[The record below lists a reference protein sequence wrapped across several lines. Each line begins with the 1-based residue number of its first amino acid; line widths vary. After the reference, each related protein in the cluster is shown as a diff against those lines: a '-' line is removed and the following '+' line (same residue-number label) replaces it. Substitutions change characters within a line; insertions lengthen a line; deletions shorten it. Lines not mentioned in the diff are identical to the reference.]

1 MMITI
6 TAFDLLHSSACLVSS
21 GRILRTHHWA
31 FEFHLMGWN
40 DVQDLTVIHKAD
52 FTKPYKT
59 DKDFPHHTLMLGG
72 FFWVLEP
79 SWVRCDFPQIWV
91 ARLTCPLF
99 THTQPQISFVPRF
112 HKSHRHTHPLAQTG
126 RKEKRRNP
134 WIFPEHRTLFSRV
147 RPIRKHGS
155 LWMKASGRLIASHW
169 PVSALLKHAVSET
182 PDEVQRL
189 AGVEKQ
195 RSFRLVSP
203 CWWCVPSL
211 YGLPAGGLLS
221 SHIHVPP
228 AHIGALHLLAHHQ
241 SDPHG
246 LLSSTR
252 LGPFTQTDCNFINF
266 SCLWLPW
273 ILLNFHVQ
281 TSTKRQFH
289 GSETGRT
296 DRGGSGGW
304 N

>member
-1 MMITI
+1 M
-6 TAFDLLHSSACLVSS
+6 
-21 GRILRTHHWA
+21 
-31 FEFHLMGWN
+31 
-40 DVQDLTVIHKAD
+40 
-52 FTKPYKT
+52 
-59 DKDFPHHTLMLGG
+59 
-72 FFWVLEP
+72 
-79 SWVRCDFPQIWV
+79 
-91 ARLTCPLF
+91 RLTCPPF

-112 HKSHRHTHPLAQTG
+112 HKSYSHTHPLAQNG
-126 RKEKRRNP
+126 KKEKGRNP
-134 WIFPEHRTLFSRV
+134 WNISWAPHAFSCV

-155 LWMKASGRLIASHW
+155 VRKKASGRLVASHW
-169 PVSALLKHAVSET
+169 PGSALRKHAVSET

-241 SDPHG
+241 SDPQG

-252 LGPFTQTDCNFINF
+252 SGPFTQTDCNFINF
-266 SCLWLPW
+266 SCL
-273 ILLNFHVQ
+273 
-281 TSTKRQFH
+281 
-289 GSETGRT
+289 
-296 DRGGSGGW
+296 
-304 N
+304 